1 MFKYSGIFSRFMQ
14 RSLIQLAENT
24 LVVSL
29 PSKWIKSLNLKKGDV
44 INITPAE
51 NKLIVSPD
59 NVSEN
64 SAAKISLP
72 DSSNISRR
80 IVNTA
85 YKRGFDEV
93 DLFLENPAVIKDV
106 KNELSGLLGF
116 EIINQG
122 RNSCLI
128 KNIASPMEKEFDN
141 VLRKIFL
148 MILEMGDGCLND
160 SFDEVFALEDTI
172 DKLTNFCKR
181 CLNKRQFVD
190 PKNTTL
196 LYCVVWE
203 LEKIADE
210 YYNVA
215 KVLSKKKTSPQSL
228 KSVNDFFRIF
238 YDLFYKRSSDL
249 DDDFEKAHLNIIKKL
264 SLKQDPEVT
273 HYLINIVERIYDAAG
288 PLYAM
293 IL

>member
-1 MFKYSGIFSRFMQ
+1 MQ

-29 PSKWIKSLNLKKGDV
+29 PSKWIKSVNLKKGDV
-44 INITPAE
+44 VDITPIE
-51 NKLIVSPD
+51 NKLIISSEIISD
-59 NVSEN
+59 NN
-64 SAAKISLP
+64 TIRISLP
-72 DSSNISRR
+72 DNSNIAKR

-93 DLFLENPAVIKDV
+93 ELILDNPSIIKDV
-106 KNELSGLLGF
+106 KLELSGLLGF
-116 EIINQG
+116 EIISHS
-122 RNSCLI
+122 RSSCLI

-148 MILEMGDGCLND
+148 MILEMGDCCLNN
-160 SFDEVFALEDTI
+160 SYEEVFALEDTV

-181 CLNKRQFVD
+181 CLNKRQFID

-196 LYCVVWE
+196 LYCIVWE

-210 YYNVA
+210 YHDLA
-215 KVLSKKKTSPQSL
+215 KNLASKKKSPSAIIKQT
-228 KSVNDFFRIF
+228 NDFFRLF
-238 YDLFYKRSSDL
+238 YDLFYKRNPDIDNS
-249 DDDFEKAHLNIIKKL
+249 FEKSYFQLRKKL
-264 SLKQDPEVT
+264 DFKTDHELT
-273 HYLINIVERIYDAAG
+273 HHLSSIVKRIYDVAG
-288 PLYAM
+288 PFYAM